1 MPRNHLREMLEALRS
16 ELEHTRSNDVD
27 ERSRELLRGVI
38 DDARSLVDSESADP
52 EPQTL
57 LESLRTTT
65 RDFEDSHPALA
76 AAVNR
81 VAGALSNL
89 GI

>member
-1 MPRNHLREMLEALRS
+1 MPRNHLREMLEALHS

-27 ERSRELLRGVI
+27 DRSRELLRDVI
-38 DDARSLVDSESADP
+38 DDARSLVENESAET

-57 LESLRTTT
+57 LDHLRTATH
-65 RDFEDSHPALA
+65 DFEDSHPALA

>member
-1 MPRNHLREMLEALRS
+1 MPRNHLNEMLEALRS
-16 ELEHTRSNDVD
+16 ELEHTRSDDVD
-27 ERSRELLRGVI
+27 ERSRELLREVI
-38 DDARSLVDSESADP
+38 DDARVLVADESSES
-52 EPQTL
+52 EPQTVL
-57 LESLRTTT
+57 DRLRAATQ
-65 RDFEDSHPALA
+65 DFEDSHPDLA